1 MKVTEEDLRRLYEE
15 STVPSDAAGCL
26 GTDVLIR
33 AAENRLGDAERETVA
48 DHIARCSECA
58 RGYRIAR
65 SMRAL
70 TDSPSRPSRPVWA
83 FAAGA
88 VAAMLLLFV
97 PSAIRFNRLR
107 EHDRTTIAALQNT
120 LAERD
125 RRTVVAP
132 TADLTDFTRPQLDT
146 PIIDLD
152 ADVVRGTAKA
162 TSVVV
167 PANVDLFTAILHLDQ
182 PAPGAN
188 SITIDIAIEGP
199 ARWNGSWRAVTPAA
213 TLPLTL
219 HRKRFPSGAY
229 VVRTRG
235 GGHDAVYRFRV
246 DWR

>member
-15 STVPSDAAGCL
+15 STVPSDAAACL
-26 GTDVLIR
+26 DTDVLIR
-33 AAENRLGDAERETVA
+33 AANKSLGDSEREVVA

-70 TDSPSRPSRPVWA
+70 TGSPSRPSRPVWA

-97 PSAIRFNRLR
+97 PAAIRFNRLR
-107 EHDRTTIAALQNT
+107 EHDRTTIAALERT
-120 LAERD
+120 LAERK
-125 RRTVVAP
+125 RPTVVAP
-132 TADLTDFTRPQLDT
+132 MADLTDFTRPQLDT

-152 ADVVRGTAKA
+152 SDVTRGTEKA

-167 PANVDLFTAILHLDQ
+167 PASVDLFTAILHLDQ
-182 PAPGAN
+182 PAQDV
-188 SITIDIAIEGP
+188 IDIVIEGP
-199 ARWNGSWRAVTPAA
+199 ARWSGSWRAVTPAA

-229 VVRTRG
+229 VVHTQA